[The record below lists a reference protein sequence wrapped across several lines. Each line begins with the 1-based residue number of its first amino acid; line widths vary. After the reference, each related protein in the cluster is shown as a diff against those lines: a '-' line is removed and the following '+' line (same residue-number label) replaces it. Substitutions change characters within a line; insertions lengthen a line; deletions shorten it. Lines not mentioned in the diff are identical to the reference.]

1 MMPHQT
7 IFGQTGKKSKEKA
20 QINVFD
26 KMLMKTIFLLS
37 LSLHIYIYIYQSEER
52 GFQTFKSNK
61 ICIWRDLLRVGNFN
75 NQTKFETQH

>member
-37 LSLHIYIYIYQSEER
+37 LSLHIYVSSTTRQLVCQR
-52 GFQTFKSNK
+52 QP
-61 ICIWRDLLRVGNFN
+61 
-75 NQTKFETQH
+75 